1 MTEEQL
7 EEYAVHKDET
17 NIIFLKIIE
26 QAIRDYFNLSKSV
39 VPIEIQYYET
49 ASGFLFDD
57 DYCMQWGDHEI
68 DLDDVL
74 DYVGIDQE
82 WFRKKLLVILER

>member
-1 MTEEQL
+1 VEEEDQYL
-7 EEYAVHKDET
+7 VHGDET

-26 QAIRDYFNLSKSV
+26 QSIRDYFNLSKSI
-39 VPIEIQYYET
+39 VPIEIQYFES

-57 DYCMQWGDHEI
+57 DYFIHWGDYEI
-68 DLDDVL
+68 SLENILNYLQIDV
-74 DYVGIDQE
+74 D